1 MPTFYQGAVTP
12 SQVSTVIPVDI
23 YGIAIDWFAPRSP
36 LQKLLRKVLN
46 SSPSYTMAVGA
57 YRSRTT
63 TLGAS
68 VADTSTTTVQ
78 VASAA
83 IAQQFMK
90 GDILRLNSGELV
102 EVSADPTSGSAN
114 LTVIRGVAGTST
126 STQSSGTTVRL
137 VGNARTGATDNP
149 TAYSVARGTLTQYA
163 QTILHPY
170 QVGGGVQST
179 GNFPTAPGATSP
191 LDQYRMEAMQN
202 CSDDIEMSACYG
214 VAESTASSSSGSA
227 KMGGLRSILSTNRVT
242 SPTNAS
248 AYKATDFQRDLLDTP
263 RSSGGQ
269 PDMIFVGSNW
279 MSAFTL
285 WSQPLSFIAQ
295 DDNAFGRNIKIYRAP
310 FLGDV
315 QIVEHSLLPSFT
327 AFSLNQNEVTW
338 QVKRSMQDEVYGKNG
353 DNTKGHILAEQSIA
367 VENEAHHAWLEGVTA
382 FSA

>member
-36 LQKLLRKVLN
+36 LQKLLRMVPN

-78 VASAA
+78 VASAG

-102 EVSADPTSGSAN
+102 EVNADPTSGSAN

-126 STQSSGTTVRL
+126 SIQSSGTTVRL

-149 TAYSVARGTLTQYA
+149 TAYSVGRGTLTQYA

-179 GNFPTAPGATSP
+179 GNFPTAPGASSP
-191 LDQYRMEAMQN
+191 LDMYRMEAMQN

-214 VAESTASSSSGSA
+214 VAESTASATSTSA
-227 KMGGLRSILSTNRVT
+227 KMGGLRSILATNRVT

-315 QIVEHSLLPSFT
+315 QIVEHSLLPSYV

-338 QVKRSMQDEVYGKNG
+338 QVKRAMQDQPYGVSG
-353 DNTKGHILAEQSIA
+353 DNTKGHILAELSIA
-367 VENEAHHAWLEGVTA
+367 VENESHHAWLEGVTA